1 MRSLV
6 LAVILVCIA
15 APAALAQS
23 RASSEL
29 EVVATTTQL
38 ASITHVIG
46 GNRID
51 VKSLLQ
57 PNVDPHT
64 FEPRPSTVEAST
76 EAALFVTSGVGLDS
90 WFARVV
96 ATSGS
101 GAPVF
106 DASKG
111 LTLRAGDAEE
121 PAGDPHWWHDPRNV
135 VIVSHNLAAALTKI
149 DPKGKAVYANN
160 ARLFIARLQK
170 LDADNARLIN
180 LIPKARRKL
189 VTNHDAFGY
198 FAARYGLRVVGTVLG
213 SLSSS
218 AKPNAKDTAA
228 LITKIRREHVPAIFT
243 ESSINPKLERQIAS
257 EAGVKVYANLYG
269 DTLGPK
275 GSPGATYLQMEHW
288 NALVISYG
296 LRGKPIPKP

>member
-1 MRSLV
+1 MRAILIALALICLV
-6 LAVILVCIA
+6 
-15 APAALAQS
+15 APAALARGRDS
-23 RASSEL
+23 GEL
-29 EVVATTTQL
+29 EVVVTTTQL
-38 ASITHVIG
+38 ANITHVIG
-46 GNRID
+46 GQRID
-51 VKSLLQ
+51 VKGLLA

-76 EAALFVTSGVGLDS
+76 EAAMFVTSGVGLDS
-90 WFARVV
+90 WFAKVV
-96 ATSGS
+96 KTSGS

-106 DASKG
+106 DASRG
-111 LTLRAGDAEE
+111 LKLRAGDAEE

-135 VIVSHNLAAALTKI
+135 MIVSQRLAAALTKI
-149 DPKGKAVYANN
+149 DPKGKAVYARN
-160 ARLFIARLQK
+160 ARLYIARLRT
-170 LDADNARLIN
+170 LDAANARLIA

-198 FAARYGLRVVGTVLG
+198 FTARYGLRVVGTVLG
-213 SLSSS
+213 SLSTS

-243 ESSINPKLERQIAS
+243 ESSINPKLERQIAK

-269 DTLGPK
+269 DTLGPLD
-275 GSPGATYLQMEHW
+275 SPGGTYLKMEHW

-296 LRGKPIPKP
+296 LRGKPIPKQ